1 MVRSSS
7 RRSVARKL
15 RAAGALALLALVFPA
30 SAFAHTPT
38 ATVSCTGADFSWT
51 AFAAGPNTVHWK
63 VTVDNATF
71 REGATQIGQTGS
83 LHVPYTLNDTHTV
96 EAFSWWA
103 ANETSDRNVRAPDSP
118 AIAHAQLAR
127 PASTPPAP
135 PPTVTTTPT
144 PTPTPTPTAA
154 PAPVVQ
160 PAPQSEVAG
169 TQAAAAT
176 ARVSVQRSCASRS
189 ARVTITGRSIRQ
201 VTFFVNGRRARIV
214 TVRAGTR
221 RLTVSVPLS
230 RSGATRQRISAR
242 VTFRNGAAART
253 LNTTARRCAQAA
265 VQPQFTG

>member
-1 MVRSSS
+1 M
-7 RRSVARKL
+7 SVARKL
-15 RAAGALALLALVFPA
+15 RAVGALALLALAFPA
-30 SAFAHTPT
+30 SAFAHAPQ
-38 ATVSCTGADFSWT
+38 ATVSCTGADFTWT

-63 VTVDNATF
+63 VTVDGATF
-71 REGATQIGQTGS
+71 RESTTQIGPTGS

-103 ANETSDRNVRAPDSP
+103 ANETSDGNVRAPNSP
-118 AIAHAQLAR
+118 AIAHAQLNC
-127 PASTPPAP
+127 PATPPPPPPPVTATPPA
-135 PPTVTTTPT
+135 TPT
-144 PTPTPTPTAA
+144 PAA
-154 PAPVVQ
+154 APVVQ
-160 PAPQSEVAG
+160 PAPQSVVAG

-176 ARVSVQRSCASRS
+176 ARVSAQRSCATRT

-214 TVRAGTR
+214 TVRAGAR
-221 RLTVSVPLS
+221 RLTVAVPLS
-230 RSGATRQRISAR
+230 RGGAARQRITAR

>member
-1 MVRSSS
+1 VVRSSS
-7 RRSVARKL
+7 RISVGRKL

-30 SAFAHTPT
+30 SAFAHAPQ
-38 ATVSCTGADFSWT
+38 ATVSCTGADFTWT

-63 VTVDNATF
+63 VTVDSATF
-71 REGATQIGQTGS
+71 REGTTQIGQTGS

-103 ANETSDRNVRAPDSP
+103 ANETSDGNVRAPNSP
-118 AIAHAQLAR
+118 ALDHQQLVC
-127 PASTPPAP
+127 PASTPPSP
-135 PPTVTTTPT
+135 PAVTTATPT
-144 PTPTPTPTAA
+144 PAPA

-160 PAPQSEVAG
+160 PAPQNVVAG

-176 ARVSVQRSCASRS
+176 ARVAAQRSCATRT

-214 TVRAGTR
+214 TVRAGAR
-221 RLTVSVPLS
+221 RLTVSVALS
-230 RSGATRQRISAR
+230 RGGAARQRITAR

>member
-1 MVRSSS
+1 MVRNSS
-7 RRSVARKL
+7 RRSLGRKL

-30 SAFAHTPT
+30 SAFAHTPQ
-38 ATVSCTGADFSWT
+38 ATVSCTGADFTWT
-51 AFAAGPNTVHWK
+51 AFAAAPNTVHWR
-63 VTVDNATF
+63 VTVDGATF
-71 REGATQIGQTGS
+71 REGTTQIGPTGN

-103 ANETSDRNVRAPDSP
+103 ANETSDRNVRAPNSP
-118 AIAHAQLAR
+118 AIAHELLNC
-127 PASTPPAP
+127 PATPTTPPPATTTATPPA
-135 PPTVTTTPT
+135 TPA
-144 PTPTPTPTAA
+144 AA

-160 PAPQSEVAG
+160 PAPQSVVAG

-176 ARVSVQRSCASRS
+176 ARVAAQRSCAART

-214 TVRAGTR
+214 TVRAGAR

-230 RSGATRQRISAR
+230 RGGAARQRIRAT
-242 VTFRNGAAART
+242 VTFRNGAPART

>member
-7 RRSVARKL
+7 RISVARKL
-15 RAAGALALLALVFPA
+15 RAAGALALLALAFPA
-30 SAFAHTPT
+30 SAFAHTPA
-38 ATVSCTGADFSWT
+38 ATVSCTGADFTWT

-63 VTVDNATF
+63 VTVDGATF
-71 REGATQIGQTGS
+71 RESTTQIGPTGN

-103 ANETSDRNVRAPDSP
+103 ANETSDHNVRAPDSP
-118 AIAHAQLAR
+118 AIAHAQLTC
-127 PASTPPAP
+127 PASTPPPVTPTP
-135 PPTVTTTPT
+135 PATATPT
-144 PTPTPTPTAA
+144 PTPTPAA
-154 PAPVVQ
+154 ASQ
-160 PAPQSEVAG
+160 PAPTTVVAG
-169 TQAAAAT
+169 TQTRAAT
-176 ARVSVQRSCASRS
+176 ARVAVQRSCAARS

-214 TVRAGTR
+214 TVRTGAR

-230 RSGATRQRISAR
+230 RGGAARQQIRAR
-242 VTFRNGAAART
+242 VTFRNGTAART

>member
-1 MVRSSS
+1 VERSFS
-7 RRSVARKL
+7 RRSVGRKI

-30 SAFAHTPT
+30 SALAHTPQ

-71 REGATQIGQTGS
+71 REGTTQIGRTGS

-103 ANETSDRNVRAPDSP
+103 ANETSDHNVRAPDSP
-118 AIAHAQLAR
+118 AIAHAQLVC
-127 PASTPPAP
+127 PASTPPAS

-144 PTPTPTPTAA
+144 PTPTATPA

-160 PAPQSEVAG
+160 PAPQSVVAG
-169 TQAAAAT
+169 TQTRAAT
-176 ARVSVQRSCASRS
+176 ARVAVQRSCASRS

-214 TVRAGTR
+214 TVRAGAR

-230 RSGATRQRISAR
+230 RGGAARQRITAR

-253 LNTTARRCAQAA
+253 LNANARRCAQAA